1 MAAGVVMPKA
11 GITVESCIIT
21 QWYKKVGDKVAVGD
35 LLFNYETDK
44 ATFDCES
51 TAEGE
56 ILEIYFKEGDEVPC
70 MINVCAVGNPGDDCS
85 GLKPE
90 EAGGEAAAEAAPA
103 AQAAPAA
110 EAAPAASAATAA
122 PTAGDAADVIISK
135 RAKNLAAAKN
145 IDIRLAVPTGP
156 RGRVI
161 ERDIRKMIDEGI
173 GSTAAAFDAVKGAA
187 AGAYAGS
194 GIGGKVATAD
204 LAPAAASTAP
214 TAAAEAAP
222 AFEDVKF
229 TGIRKAIV
237 KSMTTSLTTIPQLT
251 HNTSFDATEIMA
263 YRAKLKE
270 KAEGLG
276 LPNITLN
283 DFVLYVV
290 SRVLPNYPDL
300 NAHMLEPTT
309 IRRFKSVN
317 LGMAVDTD
325 RGLMVVTIKDAD
337 KKSLTQIAKEAKDLA
352 KQAQSGTISP
362 DLLSGAT
369 FTVSNLGSLG
379 IESFTPVIN
388 PPQTGILGV
397 DTIVTRVKE
406 VKGEIKT
413 YPAMGLSL
421 TYDHRAIDGSPA
433 SRFLRDVGNGLANFP
448 LFLAK

>member
-90 EAGGEAAAEAAPA
+90 EAGGEAAAEAPA
-103 AQAAPAA
+103 AA
-110 EAAPAASAATAA
+110 EAAPAPVEAAPAAAATA
-122 PTAGDAADVIISK
+122 PVAGDAADVKISK
-135 RAKNLAAAKN
+135 RAKNLAASKS

-161 ERDIRKMIDEGI
+161 ERDIRKMIEEGI
-173 GSTAAAFDAVKGAA
+173 GATSAAFDAVKGAA

-194 GIGGKVATAD
+194 GIGGKVSTAD
-204 LAPAAASTAP
+204 LASAAAAP
-214 TAAAEAAP
+214 AAAAEAAP
-222 AFEDVKF
+222 EFEDVKF

-325 RGLMVVTIKDAD
+325 RGLMVVTIKNAD
-337 KKSLTQIAKEAKDLA
+337 KKSLTEIAKEAKDLA